1 MRFLLRLKPVSHL
14 LASSLILLISV
25 CSIAGESPSSEL
37 YKLLPTKV
45 GEFYQIESIRP
56 LQSLAKE
63 GLLNPETVRGGF
75 AGAEAQYLSRK
86 GEKFLVEFVQF
97 RSDAEAYSLLTI
109 VAKLMKGSA
118 PTGNIGLA
126 NDVGTASV
134 AVGRQIAFFKG
145 RAFVRVSV
153 ADANEKQLSKAIELA
168 QLFAGQID
176 KGDSDIPVLV
186 KHLPD
191 WQNGQKHAVYLS
203 SFTSLAG
210 VVANQPVLTAV
221 SAEGDADAVVSNYD
235 SSQLL
240 IVEFNTPQ
248 LAGENDQRIIARIQ
262 ELWKQGESAPSAY
275 RRVGNYSVFVFNA
288 PSEQAAKELIDQV
301 KYEQVVQWLGEN
313 PNILKEAERR
323 YVETTL
329 GVFLSVLKASGLAAL
344 GCLAVGGFLGTLLF
358 ARRRAQQ
365 KTVEA
370 FSDAGGMVRLNI
382 DELTAETNPA
392 RLIGEGN

>member
-1 MRFLLRLKPVSHL
+1 MKSIGTSLRSWFLKVTQLAAIVFFASGAAMSDLSPVEPAAKSLPDRLGKFQAVGPVRPTEIRFWDVI
-14 LASSLILLISV
+14 A
-25 CSIAGESPSSEL
+25 AGERNYRLADGQTFWVMLLVTKSDSSAYAL
-37 YKLLPTKV
+37 LTTGDGYTSNWRPLKVTRDIGTLGYVLPTSMS
-45 GEFYQIESIRP
+45 F
-56 LQSLAKE
+56 
-63 GLLNPETVRGGF
+63 F
-75 AGAEAQYLSRK
+75 
-86 GEKFLVEFVQF
+86 
-97 RSDAEAYSLLTI
+97 
-109 VAKLMKGSA
+109 KGSA
-118 PTGNIGLA
+118 FVAINAKGGRVDSTEMLDLA
-126 NDVGTASV
+126 
-134 AVGRQIAFFKG
+134 RQ
-145 RAFVRVSV
+145 
-153 ADANEKQLSKAIELA
+153 LA
-168 QLFAGQID
+168 ALLD
-176 KGDSDIPVLV
+176 KGDGDIPVLV

-191 WQNGQKHAVYLS
+191 WQKAEPQAHYALDLLALKHIVPNQPILEAVN
-203 SFTSLAG
+203 FEGGTEA
-210 VVANQPVLTAV
+210 VVADYGPSKLA
-221 SAEGDADAVVSNYD
+221 
-235 SSQLL
+235 

-288 PSEQAAKELIDQV
+288 PSEQSAKELIDQV

-329 GVFLSVLKASGLAAL
+329 GVFLSVMKASGLAAL
-344 GCLAVGGFLGTLLF
+344 GCLAVGGFLGALLF
-358 ARRRAQQ
+358 TRRRAQQ